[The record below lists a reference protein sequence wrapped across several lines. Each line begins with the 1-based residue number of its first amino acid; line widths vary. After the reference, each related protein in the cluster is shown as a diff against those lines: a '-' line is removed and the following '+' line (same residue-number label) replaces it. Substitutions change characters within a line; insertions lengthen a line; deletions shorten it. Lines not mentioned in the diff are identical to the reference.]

1 MRGTLIVLGSCLLL
15 ALASLVAPGLLN
27 AGFDA
32 MDALFGW
39 TGPLVAVSL
48 VSLATGILFLVL
60 FPHVSAQN
68 WIKSVKDKIKFH
80 LLSIRLYQDNPGNV
94 LRSTGGALGWNFA
107 YLGLNILPM
116 VVLVIPFMVIWFQLN
131 ALYAFEPLQPGD
143 ERVVVAELKPGT
155 DVNQVQLA
163 PPTEGWS
170 VVQGPVRLNDRTPRV
185 LWTLRAEKEG
195 IFDLTF
201 QDGGESVT
209 KTLAV
214 GERPRRLAKVRTAS
228 PWANFFAMKDP
239 ILYFGEPVLSKSSFL
254 QTVTIDY
261 PNASFGP
268 FDGEIGI
275 MILFVLISIVA
286 AFALKGPFGVE
297 I

>member
-1 MRGTLIVLGSCLLL
+1 MRGTLIVVGSCLLL
-15 ALASLVAPGLLN
+15 ALVSLMAPGVLN

-32 MDALFGW
+32 VDAVLGW
-39 TGPLVAVSL
+39 TGPVIAVSL

-68 WIKSVKDKIKFH
+68 WIKAVKDKIKFH
-80 LLSIRLYQDNPGNV
+80 VLSIRLYQDNPGNV
-94 LRSTGGALGWNFA
+94 VRSTSGALGWNVA

-131 ALYAFEPLQPGD
+131 ALYAFDPFQPGD

-155 DVNQVQLA
+155 DVSQVRLA
-163 PPTEGWS
+163 PPKDGWS
-170 VVQGPVRLNDRTPRV
+170 VVLGPVRINDATPRV
-185 LWTLRAEKEG
+185 LWTLRAEKKG

-209 KTLAV
+209 KTLAI

-239 ILYFGEPVLSKSSFL
+239 ILYFGEPVLAENSFL
-254 QTVTIDY
+254 QTVTLDY

-268 FDGEIGI
+268 FDGEIGV
-275 MILFVLISIVA
+275 MVLFVLISMVA

-297 I
+297 F